1 VISQVTGRLVAKE
14 IDRAEVMTEGG
25 VAYDIAIPVP
35 VFETLPATGD
45 PVTLH
50 THLVVREDAWQLF
63 GFSTPYERQVF
74 RAVLAAKGVGPALAL
89 GLLSSL
95 SADRLIQTIRDRD
108 IATLQTVPR
117 VGRKKAEQL
126 VLDLADKLDE
136 LFAAAAQG
144 RGAAGRPHSAAAED
158 AILGLLRLGYG
169 RADAERAVRGVLESG
184 NGDGSVPNLLR
195 RALAAIGSR

>member
-1 VISQVTGRLVAKE
+1 MISQVTGRLMAKE

-25 VAYDIAIPVP
+25 VAYDIAIPLP
-35 VFETLPATGD
+35 VFETLPAAGD
-45 PVTLH
+45 AVTLH

-89 GLLSSL
+89 SLLSSL

-136 LFAAAAQG
+136 LFAAAAHD
-144 RGAAGRPHSAAAED
+144 RGLAARPQSAAAED

-184 NGDGSVPNLLR
+184 NGNASVPNLLR
-195 RALAAIGSR
+195 SALAAIVSR